1 MASAISSTKVKYVP
15 LKINQ
20 KGRGEIKT
28 SLQKKVRETSIIMA
42 DQFVEASTYTI
53 AASPLFL
60 ILSPSNAPSRVYPR
74 TTDTQ

>member
-1 MASAISSTKVKYVP
+1 MDSAISSTKVKYVP

-42 DQFVEASTYTI
+42 DQFVEASMYTKNT
-53 AASPLFL
+53 A
-60 ILSPSNAPSRVYPR
+60 
-74 TTDTQ
+74 D

>member
-1 MASAISSTKVKYVP
+1 MASAISSTKVKYVS

-42 DQFVEASTYTI
+42 DQFVEASTYTKNT
-53 AASPLFL
+53 A
-60 ILSPSNAPSRVYPR
+60 
-74 TTDTQ
+74 D